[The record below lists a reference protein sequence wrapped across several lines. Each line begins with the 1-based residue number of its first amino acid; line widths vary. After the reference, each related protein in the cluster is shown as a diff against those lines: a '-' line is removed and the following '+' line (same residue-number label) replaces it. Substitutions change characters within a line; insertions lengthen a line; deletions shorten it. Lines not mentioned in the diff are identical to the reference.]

1 MDYNLCTNHYLG
13 NLLYAIFQLLTLD
26 LQLDFQ
32 CAKMQLLLLHLGSL
46 FPKEGI
52 QMLYSLQ
59 YKSLH
64 IHKKHSYGA
73 SLSGTPGAV
82 LVLVRVQ
89 GPSSPVHSISFS
101 MWLVFPS
108 HLVS

>member
-59 YKSLH
+59 YESLH
-64 IHKKHSYGA
+64 IHKSIAMEPHCLALLELCLCWFEFKDPLLQFTA
-73 SLSGTPGAV
+73 SLFQCG
-82 LVLVRVQ
+82 
-89 GPSSPVHSISFS
+89 
-101 MWLVFPS
+101 
-108 HLVS
+108 